1 MDGWAPGNTS
11 TLCSRL
17 FKVKKFAKEFQ
28 NKLLTKFNFFLQIKK
43 IKNIKINNKL
53 KKDLQGRL
61 LLAMRIVK
69 LQRNELLGIYY
80 KSVEAV
86 YRRT

>member
-17 FKVKKFAKEFQ
+17 FKVKKFAKKFQ

-43 IKNIKINNKL
+43 IKKIKINNKL

-69 LQRNELLGIYY
+69 LERNKLLGLDY